1 MKSLVIALL
10 RVALAGT
17 LVVMCSSCAV
27 FQKDEEYTKASPGL
41 QEEINRL
48 VSDLEFQ
55 HSEELLHAD
64 QRLVYIG
71 EPAIPA
77 LLKALESK
85 DGKTRSNAA
94 YVLGEIRDRRVVPH
108 LKPLLSDD
116 DLAVRYESATSLL
129 VLGDWDSAVPFLIQG
144 LRDTDKWN
152 RFKAF
157 SALKNASR
165 QDFGYEWQ
173 SSDAALREEG
183 VRRFESW
190 WSAGG
195 HVARATP

>member
-1 MKSLVIALL
+1 MKSLVIWLL

-41 QEEINRL
+41 QEEIDRL

-71 EPAIPA
+71 EPAIPS
-77 LLKALESK
+77 LLKALRNK
-85 DGKTRSNAA
+85 DGKTRSNAV

-108 LKPLLSDD
+108 MKPLLSDD
-116 DLAVRYESATSLL
+116 DLSVRYETATSLL
-129 VLGDWDSAVPFLIQG
+129 ILGDWDSAVPCLIQG
-144 LRDTDKWN
+144 LRDADKWN

-157 SALKNASR
+157 SALKTALR

-173 SSDAALREEG
+173 SSNAGLREEA
-183 VRRFESW
+183 VRRFEGW
-190 WSAGG
+190 WTAGA